1 MRLRA
6 FAAGV
11 CLIVVLLCGG
21 AQAGPLS
28 QEVIL
33 QQWYQLVLKLVRH
46 TPTYTPPLAS
56 RNFAYLGV
64 TSYEAVASGDD
75 SLVSLAGQLNGLEAL
90 PRRIKGKVYDE
101 SIVLNSA
108 LAKSMQ
114 LYFGNTG
121 PSGQNALRSRLK
133 QLEGEASK
141 GVAKDVAKRS
151 KAFGEAIAQ
160 HIFAWSET
168 DGGATI
174 ENMGFPVAYELKEGP
189 GQWEPTN
196 QLGMQQSPLLPEWGK
211 NRPFAMP
218 MNMACKLP
226 PPPAY
231 SEAKDSAFFQQAL
244 EVQTVRNKL
253 TPEQAAIARYWS
265 DDPMLTV
272 TPPGH
277 WISIMLQIAERDKL
291 TAARTSEGL
300 ARVGIA
306 VADAFI
312 GCWRDKYDYNL
323 VRPVSFIR
331 KHLEPN
337 WDSLLITP
345 PFPEYPSGHS
355 VQSSAAAA
363 VLEKMFGASFA
374 FEDAKYLAD
383 GAPPRRFASFK
394 AAAEEAAMSR
404 LYGGIHF
411 RAAIERGL
419 EQGECIGSFAANL
432 KTVDE

>member
-6 FAAGV
+6 FVAGV
-11 CLIVVLLCGG
+11 CLIAALLCGG

-114 LYFGNTG
+114 FYFGNTG

-141 GVAKDVAKRS
+141 GAAKDVAKRS

-226 PPPAY
+226 PPAY

-277 WISIMLQIAERDKL
+277 WISITLQIAERDKL

-337 WDSLLITP
+337 WDPLLITP

-355 VQSSAAAA
+355 VQSAAAA
-363 VLEKMFGASFA
+363 TVLEKMFGASFA
-374 FEDAKYLAD
+374 FEDAKFLAD

-432 KTVDE
+432 KTVAE